1 MNGFALGGGL
11 ELAMACTVRFA
22 SENARLGQP
31 EVKLGIIPG
40 YGGTQRLPRLVGR
53 GRALELLLSGDP
65 IPAAEAYRIG
75 LVNAVVPQAE
85 LLDYCRAWLGKV
97 LANGPLALGL
107 VMEAVD
113 AGLNGGIDEGLRFE
127 AAAFGVS
134 AATEDRG
141 KVRARFW
148 RSGARRLQES
158 EHMAKVFEGQ
168 LSAAGLRFAIIVSR
182 FNSFITER
190 LLGGAMDALTRA
202 GANADL
208 IDVIKVP
215 GSWEVP
221 MIAGEVA
228 RQHRYDALI
237 CLSAV
242 IRGETPHFDYV
253 AGEAAKGI
261 AHVASE
267 TGVPVAFGV
276 LTTNTLEQAIDRA
289 GAKGGN
295 KGFDAAMTAIEMANL
310 LRTLRQAT

>member
-1 MNGFALGGGL
+1 M
-11 ELAMACTVRFA
+11 
-22 SENARLGQP
+22 S
-31 EVKLGIIPG
+31 
-40 YGGTQRLPRLVGR
+40 
-53 GRALELLLSGDP
+53 
-65 IPAAEAYRIG
+65 
-75 LVNAVVPQAE
+75 
-85 LLDYCRAWLGKV
+85 
-97 LANGPLALGL
+97 
-107 VMEAVD
+107 
-113 AGLNGGIDEGLRFE
+113 
-127 AAAFGVS
+127 
-134 AATEDRG
+134 
-141 KVRARFW
+141 
-148 RSGARRLQES
+148 
-158 EHMAKVFEGQ
+158 KVFEGQ
-168 LSAAGLRFAIIVSR
+168 LSAAGLRFAIVVSR

-190 LLGGAMDALTRA
+190 LLSGAMDALTRA
-202 GANADL
+202 GGSADL

-228 RQHRYDALI
+228 RQHRYDAVI

-253 AGEAAKGI
+253 AAEAAKGI
-261 AHVASE
+261 AHIAAE